1 VLDGWWAEAYDGEN
15 GWAIPPSPR
24 SDDTVERDW
33 HDARTLY
40 EILQDEVIP
49 LYYARD
55 ERLGYSPGWVRK
67 CKRSMSTILPHFN
80 MNRVVHDYAGLFYA
94 PAAARGRK
102 LSSDGHTAAR
112 TLAEWKK
119 RIRAAWSGVSLRLAA
134 PVGQRIDFNDPVTV
148 EVDVRLHGLAP
159 DDLRIECL
167 VTRDLCSELT
177 VSVKRFAERGTAER
191 GTRIVG
197 NDHVYVELFEALGAA
212 DSEGVQ
218 RYRVVFR
225 PPWCGALNL
234 QVRAVPWH
242 VTLAHPY
249 EMGLMRW
256 VEAGA

>member
-1 VLDGWWAEAYDGEN
+1 L
-15 GWAIPPSPR
+15 
-24 SDDTVERDW
+24 
-33 HDARTLY
+33 
-40 EILQDEVIP
+40 
-49 LYYARD
+49 
-55 ERLGYSPGWVRK
+55 
-67 CKRSMSTILPHFN
+67 C
-80 MNRVVHDYAGLFYA
+80 
-94 PAAARGRK
+94 
-102 LSSDGHTAAR
+102 SDGHAAAR

-148 EVDVRLHGLAP
+148 EVEVRLSGLAP
-159 DDLRIECL
+159 EDLRVECL

-197 NDHVYVELFEALGAA
+197 SDHVYVELFAPLGAA
-212 DSEGVQ
+212 DGEGVQ

-242 VTLAHPY
+242 ATLAHPY